1 MLAVCEG
8 RRSTVNIKHK
18 FVLLLGIVIMIT
30 VIGISTIIA
39 AIPSEHRKI
48 VIKSAR
54 QKNLVQRVVAEGVIE
69 PNKKQVIK
77 LDSSQKVL
85 EVLTSLGQEV
95 KKGDLLLKLDS
106 SDNQYRLAVEETN
119 LKLAER
125 ELAKA
130 LSNESSDRKEAEFA
144 LTKAEGE
151 YAYAKAELEAARI
164 RQLADRQLFETGGL
178 SKLQYDESLQ
188 QLQIKE
194 NELAEKAMELERAA
208 KRLEDFD
215 RDRDEKL
222 YKLRSNIEL
231 INKNINSLKSKVD
244 AETRADIDGRVV
256 KIESED
262 AVEILIYDTSRY
274 IVNIG
279 LKQQEALYVKEGMKA
294 KVKVKGLDEKQYTG
308 TVVEVGQVA
317 LAEAGATGPK
327 VEVKVNIDNPD
338 EDIKTGYA
346 AEVQIDLSMK
356 TDAVVVDFEAIIED
370 VDGKKYIYYVEDDMA
385 RRRIISTG
393 IETSFEVEITEGL
406 IQGDRYVVNPPE
418 DMQEKTSMRI
428 WGWRYESK

>member
-1 MLAVCEG
+1 M
-8 RRSTVNIKHK
+8 NIKHK